1 MHRPTP
7 SFNSNWAK
15 EVDCSKLTEER
26 DRMATQLAEQAGLL
40 QKAQKEAEDKEAGL
54 LAEFEIERS
63 AWTDKEARLT
73 AGFGEIED
81 LVDGRRPSLLFF

>member
-1 MHRPTP
+1 M
-7 SFNSNWAK
+7 A
-15 EVDCSKLTEER
+15 EEH
-26 DRMATQLAEQAGLL
+26 DQLATQLAEQVGLL
-40 QKAQKEAEDKEAGL
+40 QKAQKEAKDKEAGL

-81 LVDGRRPSLLFF
+81 LVDGRRPSLLFFYVAVLVSSRLLSLCSDSFA